1 MRAYDHSTSQTSA
14 IPTAATPIRLSTVT
28 LPLGRAAG
36 AGSRNKRPSLRGRG
50 FAGCH
55 FACDT
60 KLDANS
66 IAVLPGEARPMQ
78 DVVVALFSA
87 KATDPTPS

>member
-1 MRAYDHSTSQTSA
+1 MRAYAHNTSQTSA

-36 AGSRNKRPSLRGRG
+36 AGTRNKCPSFRGRG

-55 FACDT
+55 PACNT
-60 KLDANS
+60 VLDANS
-66 IAVLPGEARPMQ
+66 IAMLPGETKFTQ
-78 DVVVALFSA
+78 DAIVALFSA